1 MSYQQ
6 WAEEWGRKEKI
17 SILNGKINSVAADG
31 HKWNDKFCSCGKN
44 SVICQIGGESV
55 CVTLTVKVTDV
66 GNVCLFHNDPKLIT
80 LKKEY
85 EALKIIL

>member
-6 WAEEWGRKEKI
+6 WAEEWGRKEKL
-17 SILNGKINSVAADG
+17 SLLNGKVQSAGG
-31 HKWNDKFCSCGKN
+31 HKWNDEFCSCGRN

-55 CVTLTVKVTDV
+55 YVDLTVQVTDV
-66 GNVCLFHNDPKLIT
+66 GNVCLFHNDPKLIA